1 MPKKRLPII
10 IAGSLLV
17 ALTSPSC
24 SSTRMIK
31 MSYYDETT
39 YEKEGE
45 GSLYNENLFYRNERE
60 IDIADPSVLY
70 VSDPED
76 PDYGSYFLY
85 GTNSNFGFFAYKST
99 DLFHWDALGYALLYQ
114 DAESLEG
121 RALQQDCWA
130 PEVVYDGEAGKYYM
144 FFSATP
150 RGSEYANMGYVA
162 EATSPRGPFQLVD
175 SLDRYSTV
183 EGTALKDI
191 VDLDSDNDL
200 FFQRFLAFDPSKL
213 SAKAAELGLAEEGS
227 DLLRVLDFH
236 PFVSSKGDK
245 YLYFTVLHNSY
256 IVGMKMNG
264 WLDPDYS
271 SLTVLARPGYASPSS
286 GDKDVAYEPTSN
298 RINEGGYVNE
308 HNGKY
313 YLTFSIN
320 SSSDKSY
327 SVVQAIADEP
337 LGPYRKL
344 TEAEG
349 AILLSADSSMRDDVS
364 GTGHHCLVNMDG
376 KDYIIYHAH
385 NSVENGGNSRHLA
398 IDEVKWVDVNSTAG
412 PLEVMYANGP
422 TTSIE
427 PLPEKVSGYAN
438 LAEEATFSA
447 TNLQSGSDIGAL
459 NDGLLSINRFANYEF
474 NQNHV
479 KEAAFTDQTT
489 IEIDLG
495 EPHAVKA
502 IMVYNSKNM
511 ESAFYDVKRIEFD
524 VEADDGSTYTK
535 YIDNLKFDWQAYT
548 SADDID
554 VIRPTGS
561 AIAEFD
567 DIRCQNIRL
576 TIAPATLDQIAV
588 HGLNDMPELA
598 VSEIRVLGK

>member
-10 IAGSLLV
+10 IAGTLLV
-17 ALTSPSC
+17 ALTLPSC
-24 SSTRMIK
+24 SSTRMVK

-45 GSLYNENLFYRNERE
+45 GSLYNQNLFYRNDRS

-70 VSDPED
+70 VSDPND

-85 GTNSNFGFFAYKST
+85 GTNSTSGFFAYKST
-99 DLFHWDALGYALLYQ
+99 DLFHWDGIGYALWYE
-114 DAESLEG
+114 DADSLGG

-130 PEVVYDGEAGKYYM
+130 PEVIYDQAAGKYYM

-162 EATSPRGPFQLVD
+162 EATSPRGPFQLIDNVEK
-175 SLDRYSTV
+175 YSTV

-191 VDLDSDNDL
+191 ADLDADNNL

-213 SAKAAELGLAEEGS
+213 NAKAAELGIAEEGV

-236 PFVSSKGDK
+236 PFVDSKGNK

-271 SLTVLARPGYASPSS
+271 SLTILARPGFASPSS
-286 GDKDVAYEPTSN
+286 TNKDVAYEPTSN
-298 RINEGGYVNE
+298 RINEGGYVSE
-308 HNGKY
+308 HDGKY

-327 SVVQAIADEP
+327 SVVQAIADNP

-349 AILLSADSSMRDDVS
+349 AVLLSADSSMRDDVS

-412 PLEVMYANGP
+412 QLEVMYANGP

-427 PLPEKVSGYAN
+427 PLPAKVSGYEN
-438 LAEEATFSA
+438 LAEEATFTA
-447 TNLQSGSDIGAL
+447 TNLESGSDIGAL

-474 NQNHV
+474 NQTYV
-479 KEAAFTDQTT
+479 KEEAFIAETN

-495 EPHAVKA
+495 EPHEVKA

-511 ESAFYDVKRIEFD
+511 ESAFYDIKRIEFD
-524 VEADDGSTYTK
+524 CLADDGSTYTK
-535 YIDNLKFDWQAYT
+535 YIDNLKFDWTAYT
-548 SADDID
+548 SSDDID
-554 VIRPTGS
+554 VIRPSGS

-567 DIRCQNIRL
+567 EIKCQNIRL
-576 TIAPATLDQIAV
+576 TIAPASLDQIAV
-588 HGLNDMPELA
+588 HGLNDMPELSL
-598 VSEIRVLGK
+598 SEIRVLGK

>member
-1 MPKKRLPII
+1 MDM
-10 IAGSLLV
+10 GSYKTMTVKTESRELQSRYS
-17 ALTSPSC
+17 AS
-24 SSTRMIK
+24 IK
-31 MSYYDETT
+31 GRQDVDIYPQVSGTLQKLCV
-39 YEKEGE
+39 KEGDRVTK
-45 GSLYNENLFYRNERE
+45 GQTLFIIDQVPYQAALNTAKANL
-60 IDIADPSVLY
+60 
-70 VSDPED
+70 
-76 PDYGSYFLY
+76 
-85 GTNSNFGFFAYKST
+85 
-99 DLFHWDALGYALLYQ
+99 
-114 DAESLEG
+114 
-121 RALQQDCWA
+121 
-130 PEVVYDGEAGKYYM
+130 EAAK
-144 FFSATP
+144 A
-150 RGSEYANMGYVA
+150 A
-162 EATSPRGPFQLVD
+162 EATADLT
-175 SLDRYSTV
+175 LKSTQRLFDQKV
-183 EGTALKDI
+183 VSDFDLQTAKNNL
-191 VDLDSDNDL
+191 
-200 FFQRFLAFDPSKL
+200 L
-213 SAKAAELGLAEEGS
+213 SAKAAELGLTEEGS

-412 PLEVMYANGP
+412 SLEVMYANGP

-459 NDGLLSINRFANYEF
+459 NDGLLSVNRFANYEF

-479 KEAAFTDQTT
+479 KEAAFIDQTT

-567 DIRCQNIRL
+567 EIRCQNIRL